1 MAELDVD
8 RHKSKEGE
16 EKHQVAQLGGDE
28 DGVEEE
34 ISTSNDNDMRTP
46 QDVKNLDKI
55 ENQAA

>member
-28 DGVEEE
+28 DEEE
-34 ISTSNDNDMRTP
+34 VSRSNDNDMRTP